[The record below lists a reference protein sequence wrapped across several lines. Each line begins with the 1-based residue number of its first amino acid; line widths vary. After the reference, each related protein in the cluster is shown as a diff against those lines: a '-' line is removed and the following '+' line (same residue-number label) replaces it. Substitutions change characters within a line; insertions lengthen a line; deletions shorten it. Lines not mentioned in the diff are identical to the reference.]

1 MRNAV
6 MWNCTPS
13 ISRQNEDAGA
23 VMKTSQHDWERAQA
37 YFYADPLK
45 YLVHLK
51 YMHLYGDSITCT
63 FVEREHKVAA
73 LLRYPSKRVVWDAS
87 AYPTTEQVLLP
98 AANDAEMAR
107 LLLDG
112 MRQEGLL
119 ERSQV
124 IKFSDAETEA
134 VFKAALPL
142 QFARS
147 LTSYTSAADARFEP
161 DSQVIIESQPNEA
174 HMAAFI
180 DNGYS
185 EAEIAAD
192 FAKGAVLF
200 SLYDDDQTLLSSCMI
215 YQNFDALWEV
225 AGVHTADSAR
235 RKGYARRVVQTALAH
250 VLEMGRVPRY
260 HVEDVNTASHQL
272 AQGLGL
278 KPCLHFRHYIYH
290 PSAKG

>member
-1 MRNAV
+1 MRRGNKGNDETIRN
-6 MWNCTPS
+6 MEN
-13 ISRQNEDAGA
+13 
-23 VMKTSQHDWERAQA
+23 DWERAQT
-37 YFYADPLK
+37 FFHTDPLK

-63 FVEREHKVAA
+63 FMERDSKVAA
-73 LLRYPSKRVVWDAS
+73 LLRYPSKRVVWDAT
-87 AYPTTEQVLLP
+87 AYPMTEQVLLP
-98 AANDAEMAR
+98 AANDAGMAR
-107 LLLDG
+107 LLLND
-112 MRQEGLL
+112 MRQDGLF
-119 ERSQV
+119 ERSHV

-147 LTSYTSAADARFEP
+147 LTSYTSAPDARFERDP
-161 DSQVIIESQPNEA
+161 QVVIETQPNES

-185 EAEIAAD
+185 AEEIAAD

-200 SLYDDDQTLLSSCMI
+200 SLYDDHQKLLSSCMT

-225 AGVHTADSAR
+225 AGVHTANAAR

-250 VLEMGRVPRY
+250 VLEMGCIPRY
-260 HVEDVNTASHQL
+260 HAEDVNTASHEL
-272 AQGLGL
+272 VQGLGL
-278 KPCLHFRHYIYH
+278 KPCLHFKHYVYQ
-290 PSAKG
+290 PS